1 MKPIIRS
8 VLFALLTFFIVQS
21 SVAQAPRETV
31 SQSIEWM
38 AMTSNIK
45 VHKHLNFVIEGQFR
59 FVSNFEPMQFQVR
72 TGPDVIV
79 NKHWSFMP
87 LAYVYVWNPQY
98 GQQPNKYVNNEHRI
112 YEQVVYKH
120 SIGRLHFSHRAR
132 LEQRFLQVHEDV
144 NGEIVNEGYDLYT
157 NRFRYRFAA
166 NIPINNSKM
175 DPKTFYAS
183 VYDEFFFSWGDP
195 VTFHKIDQNRIFAGI
210 GYQVTKDF
218 SFQGGFLYQMLVKA
232 NGAKQE
238 NNSGIQV
245 QINYNIDLT
254 KKVD

>member
-1 MKPIIRS
+1 MKQMIRS
-8 VLFALLTFFIVQS
+8 ILFVLLLFYMSQLVK
-21 SVAQAPRETV
+21 AQASRETV

-38 AMTSNIK
+38 AITSNVK
-45 VHKHLNFVIEGQFR
+45 VHKHLNYVLEGQFR
-59 FVSNFEPMQFQVR
+59 FVSNLEPMQFQLR
-72 TGPDVIV
+72 TGPDVIL

-87 LAYVYVWNPQY
+87 IAYVYVWNPQY

-120 SIGRLHFSHRAR
+120 SIGRLSFNHRAR
-132 LEQRFLQVHEDV
+132 IEQRYLQVHADV
-144 NGEIVNEGYDLYT
+144 NGDIVNQGYDLYM
-157 NRFRYRFAA
+157 NRFRYRFVA

-183 VYDEFFFSWGDP
+183 VYDEFFFSWGDA
-195 VTFHKIDQNRIFAGI
+195 VTFHKIDQNRIFAGV
-210 GYQVTKDF
+210 GYQFTKDF

-245 QINYNIDLT
+245 QVNYNFDFT
-254 KKVD
+254 KKTD